1 MADPKDYGTYSL
13 DSATVISMPLVRGRM
28 DVDFFAAPPAAAKLG
43 GGVGGGNGGG
53 NGGGTAKRK
62 RLSDNFQTSNKKR
75 KAIAPVPPPIHAAH
89 NSVCV
94 MDIGQGN
101 CNLAIDNNNEPA
113 FYYDVGFPLFFY
125 TATAPT
131 GLFAGAVPP
140 GAGPILQNATGN
152 LEVILSHWD
161 WDHWRLAA
169 IWPALAALPWTVPV
183 QPVGGAS
190 LNFFNNN
197 LPLCNVLPVGGPTT
211 VNYGNFTAYRAFPPV
226 GAHPA
231 MVINNTGIALGLD
244 TQLPLAAPASHQV
257 VITGDA
263 NFDSLP
269 APFPLAPNITGITA
283 VHHGSNAH
291 GAANNLPAPVAPYGL
306 VGRIAYSCGLS
317 PNGYRPYGFPNALAI
332 PNYQAAGWNAPH
344 EMDTPEGAGIRTG
357 VQNWGN
363 IRMGS
368 QAPLPPAYNTTAF
381 FNFPHALT

>member
-1 MADPKDYGTYSL
+1 MADPPPQDYGTYSL
-13 DSATVISMPLVRGRM
+13 DSATVISMPLVRGKM
-28 DVDFFAAPPAAAKLG
+28 DVDFFGAPPREAKRGVSSGLG
-43 GGVGGGNGGG
+43 NG

-62 RLSDNFQTSNKKR
+62 RLSNNFQTSNKKL
-75 KAIAPVPPPIHAAH
+75 KAIAPVLPPAPPAH

-94 MDIGQGN
+94 MDVGQGN
-101 CNLAIDNNNEPA
+101 CNLVIDNNNEPT

-131 GLFAGAVPP
+131 ALFAGTPP
-140 GAGPILQNATGN
+140 PSGPILQNNAAN

-169 IWPALAALPWTVPV
+169 IWPGLAALPWTVPV

-197 LPLCNVLPVGGPTT
+197 LPNCHVLPVGGPTT
-211 VNYGNFTAYRAFPPV
+211 LNYGNFTAYRAYPPV

-231 MVINNTGIALGLD
+231 MVVNNTGIALGID
-244 TQLPLAAPASHQV
+244 TQLPVGAPATHQV
-257 VITGDA
+257 VITADA

-291 GAANNLPAPVAPYGL
+291 GAANNLPTPVAPYGL

-317 PNGYRPYGFPNALAI
+317 PTGYRPYGFPNALAI
-332 PNYQAAGWNAPH
+332 PNYQGAGWNAPH
-344 EMDTPEGAGIRTG
+344 EMDTPEGQGIRTG
-357 VQNWGN
+357 VANYGN
-363 IRMGS
+363 IRMGD
-368 QAPLPPAYNTTAF
+368 QTALPVAYNATAF
-381 FNFPHALT
+381 YNYLHALT

>member
-1 MADPKDYGTYSL
+1 VADPQNYGRYSL
-13 DSATVISMPLVRGRM
+13 DSATIISIPRVVGTM
-28 DVDFFAAPPAAAKLG
+28 DVDFFAAPPPGSTMSA
-43 GGVGGGNGGG
+43 GVGAGNGGG
-53 NGGGTAKRK
+53 GVKRK

-75 KAIAPVPPPIHAAH
+75 KTVAAAPPPAPAH

-101 CNLAIDNNNEPA
+101 CNLAIDNNNGPR
-113 FYYDVGFPLFFY
+113 FHYDVGFPLFFY
-125 TATAPT
+125 TATAPAN
-131 GLFAGAVPP
+131 LFAGAGPP
-140 GAGPILQNATGN
+140 SGPILQNAAGN
-152 LEVILSHWD
+152 LGVILSHWD

-169 IWPALAALPWTVPV
+169 IWPGLAALPWTVPV

-197 LPLCNVLPVGGPTT
+197 LPHRQVLPLGGPTT
-211 VNYGNFTAYRAFPPV
+211 INQGNFTAYRAFPPA

-231 MVINNTGIALGLD
+231 MVINNTGIALGID
-244 TQLPLAAPASHQV
+244 TQLPFAAPATHQV

-263 NFDSLP
+263 NFSSLP

-291 GAANNLPAPVAPYGL
+291 GAAINLPVATAPYAL
-306 VGRIAYSCGLS
+306 AGRIAYSCGLS
-317 PNGYRPYGFPNALAI
+317 HTGYRPYGFPNPLAI
-332 PNYQAAGWNAPH
+332 PNYQASGWNVPD

-357 VQNWGN
+357 VANYGH

-368 QAPLPPAYNTTAF
+368 QAALAAAYNVTAF
-381 FNFPHALT
+381 FNYPHALQ